1 MYTQTP
7 CFGMII
13 FIVNLSSMKLQYCE
27 TGILYNAT
35 RIFSINTARIVKIY
49 GMSYII
55 NDAFFEK
62 KIFL

>member
-1 MYTQTP
+1 
-7 CFGMII
+7 
-13 FIVNLSSMKLQYCE
+13 MKLQYCE

-62 KIFL
+62 KKYSYKMLCYFEFIDKATPI

>member
-1 MYTQTP
+1 
-7 CFGMII
+7 
-13 FIVNLSSMKLQYCE
+13 MKLQYCE

-62 KIFL
+62 KYSYKMLCYFEFIDKATPI